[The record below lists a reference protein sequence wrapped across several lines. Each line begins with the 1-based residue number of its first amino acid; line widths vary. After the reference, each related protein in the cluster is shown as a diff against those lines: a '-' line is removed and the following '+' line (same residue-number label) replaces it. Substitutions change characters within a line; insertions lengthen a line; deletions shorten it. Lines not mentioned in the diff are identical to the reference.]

1 MPDPHAGPPPGGYS
15 DTGTSGSTTT
25 PSSGSPSTTT
35 TPSTSGGQ
43 ASSTIVIVETPA
55 PSGND
60 AKLLK
65 WLKEKWGRLIVLA
78 ETSYS
83 TLVSLAGGNV
93 LANISTLFSRADS
106 LKSEDVSLWAW
117 IKAKVNSL
125 NSSISGAIVE
135 AKNYAAAHDDTVIGW
150 VLGKIINLG
159 EDIAAAAATVKTWAS
174 SQIGAVKDLIQT
186 VRSALLESLETK
198 ITSLRL
204 TLDAFNTSFKA
215 LVEAARLEI
224 TNSLAAL
231 GVSINARISDLD
243 QRASLLWM
251 TFMQNLMPTIW
262 GAIEA
267 YVQDWLT
274 WWLASLLYNGKGE
287 RPAKPPLPGY
297 AGSFYDTGSMIPTVG
312 GIAFTWPTVS
322 RYLSGYSFGSTH
334 KGIDIGISTG
344 DPIKAVAAGTVT
356 FSGWSE
362 VGYGNMIKITHADGW
377 VSLYAH
383 LMQCLVFSG
392 MNVSQGQVIGLGDS
406 TGNST
411 GPHLHLEIRKGST
424 YYDPLKLLQ

>member
-15 DTGTSGSTTT
+15 DTDTSGSNTT

-35 TPSTSGGQ
+35 TPATPGGQ
-43 ASSTIVIVETPA
+43 ASTTVVIVETSAPA
-55 PSGND
+55 ASD
-60 AKLLK
+60 TKALK
-65 WLKEKWGRLIVLA
+65 WLKDKLSRLVVLA
-78 ETSYS
+78 ETYYS
-83 TLVSLAGGNV
+83 TLVSMAGGNV
-93 LANISTLFSRADS
+93 LGNISTLFNRADS
-106 LKSEDVSLWAW
+106 IKSDVVSLTAW
-117 IKAKVNSL
+117 IKSQVNSL
-125 NSSISGAIVE
+125 KNSISGAITE
-135 AKNYAAAHDDTVIGW
+135 AKSYAAAHDDTVIGW
-150 VLGKIINLG
+150 ALGQIISLG
-159 EDIAAAAATVKTWAS
+159 EDIAAAAATVKSWAS
-174 SQIGAVKDLIQT
+174 VQISVIKEFVQS
-186 VRSALLESLETK
+186 VRSSLLESLETR

-215 LVEAARLEI
+215 LIEAARLEI
-224 TNSLAAL
+224 TNGLAAL
-231 GVSINARISDLD
+231 GVSLNARISDLD

-267 YVQDWLT
+267 YVQDWLA

-287 RPAKPPLPGY
+287 RPVKPPLPGY
-297 AGSFYDTGSMIPTVG
+297 SGSFYDTGSMIPTVG

-322 RYLSGYSFGSTH
+322 RYLSGYSFGPTH
-334 KGIDIGISTG
+334 KAIDIGISTG

-362 VGYGNMIKITHADGW
+362 AGYGNMIKITHADGW